1 MSGWVLMFNILRTS
15 RATPGP
21 DPVMLVA
28 VLPLVEELV
37 PQWTLVARL
46 VLVRPLV

>member
-1 MSGWVLMFNILRTS
+1 MFNILRTS

-28 VLPLVEELV
+28 GLPLVTELV

-46 VLVRPLV
+46 VFVCPLV

>member
-1 MSGWVLMFNILRTS
+1 MFNILRTS

-21 DPVMLVA
+21 VPVMLVA

-46 VLVRPLV
+46 VLVCPLV